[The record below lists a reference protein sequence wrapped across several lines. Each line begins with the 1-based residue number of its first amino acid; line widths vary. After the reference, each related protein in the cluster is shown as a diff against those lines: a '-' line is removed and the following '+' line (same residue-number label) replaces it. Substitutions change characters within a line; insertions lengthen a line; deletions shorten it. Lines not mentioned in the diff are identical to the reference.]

1 MPFVDVPAM
10 MRVHGEKL
18 EAALADV
25 VRSGMFINGPRV
37 LELETRMAERTGVK
51 HAVACG
57 SGTAAQ
63 QIALMAL
70 GVGPGDEVLVP
81 DFTFIATAEAVAA
94 IGARLVMV
102 DVDPTTFTMDPAAA
116 RAAMSDKVK
125 AVVPVSLFGQPAA
138 LDEFEALAD
147 ELGIY
152 CIEDACQSLGAR
164 LGSRHS
170 GSFGTC
176 GFTSFYPSKPL
187 GGIGDGGMVFTDDSD
202 LADRVRLIREHG
214 QVGRHEHTVLGV
226 NSRLDALQAAALLVK
241 EATFDAEVEMR
252 RAHAHRYDRALA
264 EAVTVP
270 AIAQGRYSSYA
281 QYTICL
287 PDAASRDDF
296 VEYLGAR
303 GVPTAL
309 HYPRPVHTQVSLQAY
324 QDRFE
329 PVPVTERLCETVMS
343 IPLSAYMTEQDQDQ
357 VISTILEW
365 ADQRRQAVAS
375 AN

>member
-1 MPFVDVPAM
+1 VPFVDVPAM

-18 EAALADV
+18 QAALAGV
-25 VRSGMFINGPRV
+25 VRSGMFINGPQV
-37 LELETRMAERTGVK
+37 EELERRMAERLGVQ

-70 GVGPGDEVLVP
+70 GIGPGDEVLVP

-94 IGARLVMV
+94 VGARPVMV
-102 DVDPTTFTMDPAAA
+102 DVDPMTFTMDPGAA
-116 RAAMSDKVK
+116 RAAMTDRVK

-138 LDEFEALAD
+138 LDIFEALAD
-147 ELGIY
+147 EFSIHCL
-152 CIEDACQSLGAR
+152 EDACQSLGAR
-164 LGSRHS
+164 LGHRAS

-187 GGIGDGGMVFTDDSD
+187 GGIGDGGMVFTDDAG
-202 LADRVRLIREHG
+202 LAARLRLIREHG
-214 QVGRHEHTVLGV
+214 QVGRHEHSVLGL

-252 RAHAHRYDRALA
+252 RAHAQRYDQALA
-264 EAVTVP
+264 DVVTTP
-270 AIAQGRYSSYA
+270 FIAPGRYSSYA

-287 PDAASRDDF
+287 PDAETRTEF
-296 VEYLGAR
+296 VEYLAAH

-309 HYPRPVHTQVSLQAY
+309 HYPQPVHSQVSLQPY

-329 PVPVTERLCETVMS
+329 PVPVTEQLCDTVIS
-343 IPLSAYMTEQDQDQ
+343 LPLSAYMCQEDQDQ
-357 VISTILEW
+357 VISQILAWSE
-365 ADQRRQAVAS
+365 QRGRVAAS
-375 AN
+375 AR